1 MAKGYVSI
9 TNTVESTRVIVD
21 TGNPD
26 FVAIRFYNGN
36 DVVATCYASC
46 PDGKEYVM
54 LSPIDFRDQTI
65 LMEAEDAESNT
76 AE

>member
-1 MAKGYVSI
+1 MDRGYVSI
-9 TNTVESTRVIVD
+9 TNTIESTRVVVD
-21 TGNPD
+21 TNDPD
-26 FVAIRFYNGN
+26 FVAIRFYNGR

-46 PDGKEYVM
+46 PDGKQYVM
-54 LSPIDFRDQTI
+54 LSPIEFKDETI